1 MDALP
6 SACLALPHAP
16 RLLVF
21 DSPNA
26 RKCNHANIRLLGTA
40 SPPTLP
46 PTSSHPLTPP
56 LTVIA
61 NVSVSDDE
69 VPNGWHLIGRHTR
82 PATACH
88 PGVGMQVGLGAFF
101 FYFIFLSLLLTQFFI
116 LFLSPTTPTSNP
128 LLYRECTDVADA
140 CGVPHSERLPLP
152 VSAPHPLAFPANSRS
167 MLLIGVS
174 FSSGLSNGPTHKS
187 KHARKL
193 HASVA
198 MT

>member
-1 MDALP
+1 MMKCPMAGTSLV
-6 SACLALPHAP
+6 ATLARQQPVIQESVCK
-16 RLLVF
+16 LVWV
-21 DSPNA
+21 
-26 RKCNHANIRLLGTA
+26 R
-40 SPPTLP
+40 
-46 PTSSHPLTPP
+46 
-56 LTVIA
+56 
-61 NVSVSDDE
+61 
-69 VPNGWHLIGRHTR
+69 
-82 PATACH
+82 
-88 PGVGMQVGLGAFF
+88 FF
-101 FYFIFLSLLLTQFFI
+101 FFIFLSLLLTQFFI

>member
-1 MDALP
+1 MSCPLHVSP
-6 SACLALPHAP
+6 SHMPP
-16 RLLVF
+16 
-21 DSPNA
+21 DSLCSTRPKHENA
-26 RKCNHANIRLLGTA
+26 TMQTYALLGTA
-40 SPPTLP
+40 SPPILP
-46 PTSSHPLTPP
+46 PTSSHPVTPP
-56 LTVIA
+56 LIVMT

-69 VPNGWHLIGRHTR
+69 WPNGWHLIGRHTR

-88 PGVGMQVGLGAFF
+88 PGCVFF
-101 FYFIFLSLLLTQFFI
+101 LVFLSLLLTQFFI

-128 LLYRECTDVADA
+128 LLYRECTDVADT

-152 VSAPHPLAFPANSRS
+152 VSAPHPLAFPTNSRS

-174 FSSGLSNGPTHKS
+174 FSSGLSNGLTHKYE
-187 KHARKL
+187 HARKL